1 MLACLLCHNIITT
14 KFTLPWIL
22 SWQPVMRP
30 VVCSVCWRQF
40 VRIDRATACSKC
52 GRAQKRPQP
61 CTDCQRWPEIGPFH
75 NEALFEYN
83 DAMHDYFQRYKFQG
97 DYQLRQVFAK
107 IMQQAVVQRCA
118 EICLV
123 VPVTPTTLQTRG
135 FNQVAGWLAAPLAP
149 GLMTQ
154 ATAKSV
160 PQSKKDRQARLRT
173 PQPFK
178 MAPNTILAGRRVLL
192 VDDIYTT
199 GRTMH
204 HAATLL
210 LKIGAKSVTGLTLA
224 R

>member
-1 MLACLLCHNIITT
+1 
-14 KFTLPWIL
+14 
-22 SWQPVMRP
+22 
-30 VVCSVCWRQF
+30 
-40 VRIDRATACSKC
+40 
-52 GRAQKRPQP
+52 
-61 CTDCQRWPEIGPFH
+61 
-75 NEALFEYN
+75 
-83 DAMHDYFQRYKFQG
+83 
-97 DYQLRQVFAK
+97 
-107 IMQQAVVQRCA
+107 MQQAVVQRCA

-178 MAPNTILAGRRVLL
+178 MAPNTILAGQRVLL

-199 GRTMH
+199 GRTMR

-210 LKIGAKSVTGLTLA
+210 WKRCQERDGANTSTLISRESGIWIVYYSA
-224 R
+224 FYYNEFKQSN